1 LDRPEGLYPKIACK
15 GTDNFL
21 GYKGDVR
28 FLFEITKESKSKD
41 QRAKFK

>member
-21 GYKGDVR
+21 GCKGVVG
-28 FLFEITKESKSKD
+28 FLFELAQTMVNGKW
-41 QRAKFK
+41 